1 MSELANIFDSAQV
14 KEWVRDISGSEVNG
28 TTLAGAS
35 HYAAGDFT
43 GLHTDRAGGVHAK
56 EKRRI
61 AYILHLTDNWNPKF
75 GGDMVWM
82 NPAYVFHPSFNSLTI
97 FSVSESSWHYVS
109 PVAAITPSNIRRL
122 AFSGWWVSSNI
133 HEAEEIEAKMNNDEQ
148 LESFATVVDGTSG
161 NLIPHREAYG
171 KIYGLWPN
179 YAE

>member
-82 NPAYVFHPSFNSLTI
+82 NPAYVFHPSFN
-97 FSVSESSWHYVS
+97 
-109 PVAAITPSNIRRL
+109 R
-122 AFSGWWVSSNI
+122 
-133 HEAEEIEAKMNNDEQ
+133 
-148 LESFATVVDGTSG
+148 
-161 NLIPHREAYG
+161 
-171 KIYGLWPN
+171 
-179 YAE
+179 